1 MATQY
6 EVEHNIKPAEEP
18 RHRRQIDMSTFTAH
32 LEQIR
37 PGLAAAGSG
46 AGQQGQRQHNNPH
59 ATANPSD
66 LSTMFRLV
74 QDQLGTLA
82 ADAPSEENRV
92 LLAGLVEALEADIAH
107 PPYEMAGVSQSFIDG
122 LDRVPRR
129 ALKPQDACPICAEPH
144 LDDEHCLVVELPC
157 HKSHRFDLEC
167 VAPWLLSKGTCPLCR
182 KEMDKRK
189 EPEPKADDEGEEYD
203 DFYG

>member
-6 EVEHNIKPAEEP
+6 EVEHNIEPAEEP
-18 RHRRQIDMSTFTAH
+18 RRRRQPDMSTFTAH

-37 PGLAAAGSG
+37 PGTAE
-46 AGQQGQRQHNNPH
+46 QQQRQHNNPH

-66 LSTMFRLV
+66 LSVMFRLV
-74 QDQLGTLA
+74 QDQLGSLA
-82 ADAPSEENRV
+82 TDAPSEENRA
-92 LLAGLVEALEADIAH
+92 LLARLVDALEDDILH
-107 PPYEMAGVSQSFIDG
+107 PPYEIKGVSQQFLDG
-122 LDRVPRR
+122 LYRVPRKS
-129 ALKPQDACPICAEPH
+129 LKPTDACPICAEPH
-144 LDDEHCLVVELPC
+144 LNDEHCLVVELPC

-167 VAPWLLSKGTCPLCR
+167 VSPWLLSKGTCPLCR
-182 KEMDKRK
+182 KEMDKRR